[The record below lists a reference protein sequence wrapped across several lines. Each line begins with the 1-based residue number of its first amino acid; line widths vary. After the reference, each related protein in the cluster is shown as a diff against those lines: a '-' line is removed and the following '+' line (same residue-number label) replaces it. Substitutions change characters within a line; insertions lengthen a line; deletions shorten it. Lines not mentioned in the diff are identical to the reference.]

1 VCVTPRHSRTR
12 RVPGFKAIGGAGL
25 TLLPETIAEYVGEDH
40 GEPPNYS
47 SDDTFIVAR
56 LGRGRPSDLT

>member
-1 VCVTPRHSRTR
+1 V
-12 RVPGFKAIGGAGL
+12 IGGAGL

-56 LGRGRPSDLT
+56 LGRGPPSDLT